1 MGNIVKTTAALLAL
15 CCLYAGPSFCKTYK
29 CKDADGHTVFSDTAC
44 NAVAREEL
52 KSHVDQASATLDQ
65 DAIRNCLAYL
75 KSSQQIP
82 DPDSVKIAGSHFV
95 WVAVKGVGSRRML
108 HLDVLS
114 KNQYGVYAG
123 ATAMQCLLMGDGR
136 TVSTYPYELLD
147 TE

>member
-1 MGNIVKTTAALLAL
+1 MGSMVKTTVALLTL
-15 CCLYAGPSFCKTYK
+15 CCLYADPAFCKTYK
-29 CKDADGHTVFSDTAC
+29 CKDAEGNTIFSDTVC

-52 KSHVDQASATLDQ
+52 NLHADKASATLDE
-65 DAIRNCLAYL
+65 DAIKNCLAYL
-75 KSSQQIP
+75 KTSQQFP
-82 DPDSVKIAGSHFV
+82 DPDSVKIADSRFA

-123 ATAMQCLLMGDGR
+123 AAAMQCLMMGDGR

-147 TE
+147 KE